1 MEAFV
6 KKSLILVA
14 GMPATG
20 KSTLAKKLGAAFGL
34 PVLEKDEIKE
44 GMFDTI
50 GYADLAAKR
59 QLDKAA
65 AAVLLRVARAV
76 LESGSSA
83 ILVNNFDADMRDD
96 VQAMIDACDCRAV
109 TVFLNGDADVL
120 YERYVARDKKKVRHP
135 GHTFINRYPPKE
147 GDVTGLS
154 MTREYFAAR
163 FEGHG
168 MADFRIDGARFDVDA
183 THPETID
190 APALIA
196 QIRSVLNEG
205 EQRL

>member
-65 AAVLLRVARAV
+65 AAVLVRVARAV

-83 ILVNNFDADMRDD
+83 ILVNNFDSDMRDD
-96 VQAMIDACDCRAV
+96 VQAMIDACDCRVV

-120 YERYVARDKKKVRHP
+120 YERYVARDKKKVRHQVP
-135 GHTFINRYPPKE
+135 E
-147 GDVTGLS
+147 QSD
-154 MTREYFAAR
+154 
-163 FEGHG
+163 
-168 MADFRIDGARFDVDA
+168 RIDHGAGR
-183 THPETID
+183 PERNC
-190 APALIA
+190 
-196 QIRSVLNEG
+196 RSDRG
-205 EQRL
+205 T